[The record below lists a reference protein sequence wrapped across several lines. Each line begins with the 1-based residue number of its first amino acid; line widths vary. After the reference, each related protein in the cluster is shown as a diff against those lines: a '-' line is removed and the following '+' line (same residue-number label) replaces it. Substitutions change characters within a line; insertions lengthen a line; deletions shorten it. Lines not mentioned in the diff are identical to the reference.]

1 MSTFIHMERLSEN
14 KDQKHNANTSIV
26 NLLTL
31 NFATWLSSPKDG
43 AQDVNYSFATISA
56 CILLEYYLYCDF
68 LFLFCA
74 IFFGIKL
81 GNKCNGKCVLFFKCA
96 RTIFL
101 GFDNCVD
108 V

>member
-1 MSTFIHMERLSEN
+1 MLI
-14 KDQKHNANTSIV
+14 
-26 NLLTL
+26 
-31 NFATWLSSPKDG
+31 
-43 AQDVNYSFATISA
+43 
-56 CILLEYYLYCDF
+56 ILLPLFQLAFYLNTIYAVIF
-68 LFLFCA
+68 FLFCA

-81 GNKCNGKCVLFFKCA
+81 GNKCSGKCVLFLKCA